1 MQAYERT
8 NLREELDEALLPFR
22 LVRKRKGKPRDGWV
36 RGIRE
41 AIGLPVEEL
50 ARRVGVQRWEIHRI
64 EKSEQSQRVM
74 LSTLKRAAEGL
85 GCEVVYALVP
95 KEGTL
100 KEMAREQ
107 EAAREEALEKRRA
120 ARERGQEEWAKF
132 IGWEATFF
140 KTLQM
145 VLRKEGYRVR
155 PRKTNR
161 GDEQKIRDFEQG
173 LRAMQLAGMLGPF
186 MQKFLEEQEK
196 RKRERE
202 GAIEEGGG
210 SGSRQH

>member
-95 KEGTL
+95 KQGTL
-100 KEMAREQ
+100 EDLAAEQDGVREQ
-107 EAAREEALEKRRA
+107 VLARK
-120 ARERGQEEWAKF
+120 
-132 IGWEATFF
+132 
-140 KTLQM
+140 
-145 VLRKEGYRVR
+145 
-155 PRKTNR
+155 
-161 GDEQKIRDFEQG
+161 QG
-173 LRAMQLAGMLGPF
+173 
-186 MQKFLEEQEK
+186 
-196 RKRERE
+196 
-202 GAIEEGGG
+202 
-210 SGSRQH
+210 S

>member
-1 MQAYERT
+1 MQACERT

-50 ARRVGVQRWEIHRI
+50 ERRVGVQRWEIHRI

-100 KEMAREQ
+100 KEMAQGAGGVARGGAGK
-107 EAAREEALEKRRA
+107 EA
-120 ARERGQEEWAKF
+120 RGA
-132 IGWEATFF
+132 G
-140 KTLQM
+140 
-145 VLRKEGYRVR
+145 
-155 PRKTNR
+155 R
-161 GDEQKIRDFEQG
+161 G
-173 LRAMQLAGMLGPF
+173 
-186 MQKFLEEQEK
+186 
-196 RKRERE
+196 
-202 GAIEEGGG
+202 EGGG
-210 SGSRQH
+210 GEVYRLGGDVFQDVADDPAAGGVPGAAAKDGPRG